1 MNRFTLGKII
11 KFFLHWH
18 YEVRVEGEELLR
30 DDSVHLVLPN
40 HTAYMD
46 PLILFSE
53 LWWLPI
59 CPMVDELFMRHWL
72 YGRVLRLG
80 DAIEVPDL
88 NKSAMSREEGVAAAS
103 QLSRIAIDS
112 LAAGKQICFYPSGH
126 VKTID
131 REVIGNRRMA
141 YEVCRELP
149 AGVRVILC
157 RMRGLEN
164 SNPRNGNGVARSRCI
179 LRIIRTNCALG
190 RRLLTAELSM
200 RNWKVGITISKN
212 KTQSVT
218 SGTLFVINHA
228 ALNIAK

>member
-40 HTAYMD
+40 HTASMD

-157 RMRGLEN
+157 RMRGLET
-164 SNPRNGNGVARSRCI
+164 SRWSKLKPKRWKWRRTVTLHFEDHTDE
-179 LRIIRTNCALG
+179 LRTWAQTLD
-190 RRLLTAELSM
+190 RRAFNEKLETWY
-200 RNWKVGITISKN
+200 N
-212 KTQSVT
+212 
-218 SGTLFVINHA
+218 
-228 ALNIAK
+228 NIEN

>member
-18 YEVRVEGEELLR
+18 YDVRITGEELLR
-30 DDSVHLVLPN
+30 DNSVHLLLPN

-88 NKSAMSREEGVAAAS
+88 NKSAMSREEGAAAAS
-103 QLSRIAIDS
+103 QLSRIVIDS
-112 LAAGKQICFYPSGH
+112 LAQGKQICFYPSGH

-131 REVIGNRRMA
+131 KEVIGNRRMA
-141 YEVCRELP
+141 YEVCKELP
-149 AGVRVILC
+149 QGVRVILC
-157 RMRGLEN
+157 RMRGLE
-164 SNPRNGNGVARSRCI
+164 SSRWSKLKPKKWKWRRTVTLHFEDHTDE
-179 LRIIRTNCALG
+179 LRRWAQTLD
-190 RRLLTAELSM
+190 RRAFNEELE
-200 RNWKVGITISKN
+200 NWYN
-212 KTQSVT
+212 E
-218 SGTLFVINHA
+218 A
-228 ALNIAK
+228 

>member
-1 MNRFTLGKII
+1 MNRYTLGKII

-18 YEVRVEGEELLR
+18 YEVRVSGEELLR
-30 DDSVHLVLPN
+30 DNSVHLVLPN

-157 RMRGLEN
+157 RMRGLET
-164 SNPRNGNGVARSRCI
+164 SRWSKLKPKKWKWRRTVTLHFEDHTDELRAWAQTLDRRSFNEK
-179 LRIIRTNCALG
+179 LETWYN
-190 RRLLTAELSM
+190 
-200 RNWKVGITISKN
+200 
-212 KTQSVT
+212 
-218 SGTLFVINHA
+218 
-228 ALNIAK
+228 NIEN

>member
-18 YEVRVEGEELLR
+18 YDVRITGEELLR
-30 DDSVHLVLPN
+30 DNSVHLVLPN

-59 CPMVDELFMRHWL
+59 SPMADELFMRHWL

-88 NKSAMSREEGVAAAS
+88 NKSAMSREEGAAAAS
-103 QLSRIAIDS
+103 QPSRIAIDS
-112 LAAGKQICFYPSGH
+112 LAQGKQICFYPSGH

-131 REVIGNRRMA
+131 KEVIGNRRMA
-141 YEVCRELP
+141 YEVCKELP
-149 AGVRVILC
+149 QGVRVILC
-157 RMRGLEN
+157 RMRGLE
-164 SNPRNGNGVARSRCI
+164 SSRWSRLKPKKWKWRRTVTLHFEDHTDE
-179 LRIIRTNCALG
+179 LRRWAQTLD
-190 RRLLTAELSM
+190 RRAFNEKLE
-200 RNWKVGITISKN
+200 NWYN
-212 KTQSVT
+212 E
-218 SGTLFVINHA
+218 A
-228 ALNIAK
+228 